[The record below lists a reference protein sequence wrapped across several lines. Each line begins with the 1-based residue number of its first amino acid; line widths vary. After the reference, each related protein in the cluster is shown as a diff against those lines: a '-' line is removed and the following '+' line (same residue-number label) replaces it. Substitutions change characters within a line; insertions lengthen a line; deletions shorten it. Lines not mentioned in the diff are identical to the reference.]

1 MGSPNG
7 GPFCV
12 FWEGSGMKNFDRQY
26 RMTAGKPGSVG
37 FEIGGTSPYAL
48 HISFSVQK
56 QELESSNTA
65 KVQVWNLNKD
75 NLATLEEKDCYLTL
89 KAGYGNTL
97 PVILSGTVSHSN
109 TKLDGADTLTEIEVV
124 DGLAEIRD
132 TWVSISYAGKV
143 NSKKI
148 IDDIASQMGVTVTYS
163 YNAEFA
169 DIPNGF
175 SFVGQAKHALSK
187 ACAVS
192 GLEWSIQNGV
202 LQVKKPG
209 DVMSKEVYVISPE
222 TGLISIPERVQ
233 ISSSDQNGKNQ
244 VGYDLVYLMNGAIGP
259 GDYVQVDSKYLKGF
273 FRVYSL
279 EIDGDNL
286 GGAWQ
291 CKARV
296 LEVV

>member
-1 MGSPNG
+1 
-7 GPFCV
+7 
-12 FWEGSGMKNFDRQY
+12 MKNFDRQY
-26 RMTAGKPGSVG
+26 RMSAGPPGSTG

-65 KVQVWNLNKD
+65 KVQVWNLNKQ
-75 NLATLEEKDCYLTL
+75 NLATLEAENCFLLL

-97 PVILSGTVSHSN
+97 PVILSGTVSHTS
-109 TKLDGADTLTEIEVV
+109 TRKDGSDMLTEIEVV
-124 DGLAEIRD
+124 DGLVEVRD
-132 TWVSISYAGKV
+132 TWVSMSYAGLV
-143 NSKKI
+143 NTKKI
-148 IDDIASQMGVTVTYS
+148 LDDTAAQMGLTVVYS
-163 YNAEFA
+163 YNATFA

-175 SFVGQAKHALSK
+175 SFVGQAKNALSK

-202 LQVKKPG
+202 LQIKKPG
-209 DVMSKEVYVISPE
+209 DVMNREVYVIGPE
-222 TGLISIPERVQ
+222 TGLIEIPERVQ
-233 ISSSDQNGKNQ
+233 ISSSDDSGKSQ
-244 VGYDLVYLMNGAIGP
+244 MGYDLVYLLNGAIGV
-259 GDYVQVDSKYLKGF
+259 GDYVQVQSKYLTGF

-286 GGAWQ
+286 SGAWQ

-296 LEVV
+296 LEVTG

>member
-1 MGSPNG
+1 MQ
-7 GPFCV
+7 
-12 FWEGSGMKNFDRQY
+12 NFDRQY

-37 FEIGGTSPYAL
+37 FEIGDTTPYAL
-48 HISFSVQK
+48 HIAFSIQK

-65 KVQVWNLNKD
+65 KVQVWNLNKSH
-75 NLATLEEKDCYLTL
+75 LATLEEEGCFLTL

-97 PVILSGTVSHSN
+97 PLILSGSVSY
-109 TKLDGADTLTEIEVV
+109 TRTQPDGADVMTEIEVV

-148 IDDIASQMGVTVTYS
+148 IDDVAAQMGVTVTYS

-175 SFVGQAKHALSK
+175 SFVGQAKFALTK

-192 GLEWSIQNGV
+192 GLEWSIQNGI

-209 DVMSKEVYVISPE
+209 DVMSKEVYVLRRP
-222 TGLISIPERVQ
+222 
-233 ISSSDQNGKNQ
+233 
-244 VGYDLVYLMNGAIGP
+244 A
-259 GDYVQVDSKYLKGF
+259 F
-273 FRVYSL
+273 
-279 EIDGDNL
+279 
-286 GGAWQ
+286 
-291 CKARV
+291 
-296 LEVV
+296 

>member
-1 MGSPNG
+1 M
-7 GPFCV
+7 
-12 FWEGSGMKNFDRQY
+12 
-26 RMTAGKPGSVG
+26 
-37 FEIGGTSPYAL
+37 
-48 HISFSVQK
+48 
-56 QELESSNTA
+56 
-65 KVQVWNLNKD
+65 
-75 NLATLEEKDCYLTL
+75 
-89 KAGYGNTL
+89 
-97 PVILSGTVSHSN
+97 
-109 TKLDGADTLTEIEVV
+109 
-124 DGLAEIRD
+124 
-132 TWVSISYAGKV
+132 
-143 NSKKI
+143 
-148 IDDIASQMGVTVTYS
+148 
-163 YNAEFA
+163 
-169 DIPNGF
+169 
-175 SFVGQAKHALSK
+175 
-187 ACAVS
+187 S

-279 EIDGDNL
+279 EIDGDSL

>member
-1 MGSPNG
+1 MRL
-7 GPFCV
+7 PFL
-12 FWEGSGMKNFDRQY
+12 FRERAGMKNFDRQY
-26 RMTAGKPGSVG
+26 RMSAGPPGSVG
-37 FEIGGTSPYAL
+37 FEIGDTTPYAL

-65 KVQVWNLNKD
+65 KVQVWNLNKQ
-75 NLATLEEKDCYLTL
+75 NLATLEAENCYLVL

-97 PVILSGTVSHSN
+97 PVILSGTVSHIS
-109 TKLDGADTLTEIEVV
+109 TKKDGSDVLTEIEVV
-124 DGLAEIRD
+124 DGLMEVRD
-132 TWVSISYAGKV
+132 TWVSLSYAGQV

-148 IDDIASQMGVTVTYS
+148 LDDTAAQMGLTVTYS
-163 YNAEFA
+163 YNATFA

-175 SFVGQAKHALSK
+175 AFVGQAKNALSK

-202 LQVKKPG
+202 LQIKKPG
-209 DVMSKEVYVISPE
+209 DVMNREVYVLSPE
-222 TGLISIPERVQ
+222 TGLIEIPERVQ
-233 ISSSDQNGKNQ
+233 ISSSDSSGSTQM
-244 VGYDLVYLMNGAIGP
+244 GYDLVYLMNGAIGI
-259 GDYVQVDSKYLKGF
+259 GDYVQVQSKFLTGF

-286 GGAWQ
+286 SGAWQ

-296 LEVV
+296 LEVA

>member
-1 MGSPNG
+1 MRL
-7 GPFCV
+7 PFCAQK
-12 FWEGSGMKNFDRQY
+12 GGAMKNFDRQY
-26 RMTAGKPGSVG
+26 RMTAGAPGTVG
-37 FEIGGTSPYAL
+37 FEIGGTSPHAI

-65 KVQVWNLNKD
+65 KVQVWNLNKQ
-75 NLATLEEKDCYLTL
+75 NLATLEEKNCFLVL

-97 PVILSGTVSHSN
+97 PVILSGTVSHTS

-124 DGLAEIRD
+124 DGLMEVRD
-132 TWVSISYAGKV
+132 TWVSLSYAGLV
-143 NSKKI
+143 NSKKVL
-148 IDDIASQMGVTVTYS
+148 DDTAAQMGLTVTYS

-175 SFVGQAKHALSK
+175 SFVGQASHALTK

-202 LQVKKPG
+202 LQIKKPG
-209 DVMSKEVYVISPE
+209 DVMSKEVYVLSPE
-222 TGLISIPERVQ
+222 TGLIEIPQRVQ
-233 ISSSDQNGKNQ
+233 ISSSDTDGKDQ
-244 VGYDLVYLMNGAIGP
+244 MGYDLVYLMNGAIGI
-259 GDYVQVDSKYLKGF
+259 GDYVQVKSKYLTGF

-279 EIDGDNL
+279 EIDGDNM

-296 LEVV
+296 LEVTG

>member
-1 MGSPNG
+1 
-7 GPFCV
+7 
-12 FWEGSGMKNFDRQY
+12 MKNFDRQY
-26 RMTAGKPGSVG
+26 RMSAGPPGSVG

-65 KVQVWNLNKD
+65 KVQVWNLNKQ
-75 NLATLEEKDCYLTL
+75 NLATLEAENCFLLL

-97 PVILSGTVSHSN
+97 PVILSGTVSHTS
-109 TKLDGADTLTEIEVV
+109 TRKDGSDMLTEIEVV
-124 DGLAEIRD
+124 DGLMEVRD
-132 TWVSISYAGKV
+132 TWVSMSYAGLV
-143 NSKKI
+143 NTKKI
-148 IDDIASQMGVTVTYS
+148 LDDTAAQMGLTVTYS
-163 YNAEFA
+163 YNATFA

-175 SFVGQAKHALSK
+175 SFVGQAKNALSK

-202 LQVKKPG
+202 LQIKKPG
-209 DVMSKEVYVISPE
+209 DVMNREVNVIGPE
-222 TGLISIPERVQ
+222 TGLIEIPERVQ
-233 ISSSDQNGKNQ
+233 ISSSDDAGTPQM
-244 VGYDLVYLMNGAIGP
+244 GYDLVYLLNGAIGV
-259 GDYVQVDSKYLKGF
+259 GDYVQVQSKYLTGF

-286 GGAWQ
+286 SGAWQ

-296 LEVV
+296 LEVTG

>member
-1 MGSPNG
+1 
-7 GPFCV
+7 
-12 FWEGSGMKNFDRQY
+12 MKNFDRQY

-65 KVQVWNLNKD
+65 KVQVWNLNKA

-187 ACAVS
+187 DCAVS